1 MIRTTTTMIAKIG
14 ITPPPMKSNTPS
26 SIGPSL
32 LRRRWCGRRRQ
43 VRDDPRAADAGHAS
57 DGAGRDVDRGR
68 GAEFMRLALGLDEHA
83 AVATSRD
90 AGLDVGVVPDEVTR
104 GERRGRLGPAE
115 GAEDEV

>member
-43 VRDDPRAADAGHAS
+43 FHDEPRAADTGHTGDRAR
-57 DGAGRDVDRGR
+57 RDVDGRR
-68 GAEFMRLALGLDEHA
+68 GAEFMRQTLGLDDHA
-83 AVATSRD
+83 AVATRRD
-90 AGLDVGVVPDEVTR
+90 ADLDVGVVPDEIAR
-104 GERRGRLGPAE
+104 RERS
-115 GAEDEV
+115 